1 MCTTKQCQSEALPWT
16 KVACDVK
23 LLSMWKGIKPK
34 IGALYSC
41 DVGYQDFL
49 VVIGYPTIMR
59 ILRPERPA
67 DLPGTS
73 NVIVE
78 VVGVEIKERIKNTN
92 DAKKAKKA

>member
-1 MCTTKQCQSEALPWT
+1 
-16 KVACDVK
+16 

-34 IGALYSC
+34 IRALYSC
-41 DVGYQDFL
+41 DVGYEDFL
-49 VVIGYPTIMR
+49 VIGYPTIMR
-59 ILRPERPA
+59 ILRLERPA

-92 DAKKAKKA
+92 DEKKAKKA